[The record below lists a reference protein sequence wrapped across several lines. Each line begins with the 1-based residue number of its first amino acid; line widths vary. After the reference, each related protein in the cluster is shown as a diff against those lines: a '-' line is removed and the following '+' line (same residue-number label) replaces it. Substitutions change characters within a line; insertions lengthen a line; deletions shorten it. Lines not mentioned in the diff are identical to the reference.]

1 MSTPD
6 FDSNDFSKKIKD
18 ELQKARSAII
28 KPNILVAG
36 ATGVGKSSLVN
47 LIFGNHVART
57 GVGAPVTKGI
67 DRYESKHLILWDA
80 EGYESGDVSQQRYRK
95 TLENLLTGQ
104 SQKPLPEKIH
114 LVWYC
119 ISQANHRVLEIDT
132 QTVNSLAT
140 HDVPV
145 AIVLT
150 QADAVSESDSEAIR
164 AVVQQKC
171 VGIPVFE
178 TSATDPDLPLDT
190 FHLVQW
196 SLDNLDQGVRTAFI
210 MAARA
215 ALPERYKE
223 GQKIIHTG
231 VAKAA
236 ALAAS
241 PIPGSDAPLLIL
253 NQTWM
258 IAQLSSLW
266 DLDALPSL
274 IGGGLSLQLV
284 SQLGRSAAGNLIKLI
299 PGAGTVAGGAINA
312 SIASA
317 FTAALG
323 YALNELCMRFTE
335 DAYQGK
341 SNPPSDYFSMDTIQA
356 LITGYFTKEQVSA

>member
-1 MSTPD
+1 MPTPD
-6 FDSNDFSKKIKD
+6 FDSSDFSKKIKD
-18 ELQKARSAII
+18 EYQKARSGII

-47 LIFGNHVART
+47 LIFGNDIART

-67 DRYESKHLILWDA
+67 DRHESKLFVLFDA
-80 EGYESGDVSQQRYRK
+80 EGYESGDASQQRYRQ
-95 TLENLLTGQ
+95 TLENLLDGQ
-104 SQKPLPEKIH
+104 LQKPLSEKIH

-119 ISQANHRVLEIDT
+119 ISQANHRVLDIDI
-132 QTVNSLAT
+132 QTVTALAT
-140 HDVPV
+140 HGVPV

-150 QADAVSESDSEAIR
+150 QADAVTESDSEAIR
-164 AVVQQKC
+164 AVVQKKC
-171 VGIPVFE
+171 VDIPVFE
-178 TSATDPDLPLDT
+178 VSATHPELPLDT
-190 FHLVQW
+190 TRLVQW
-196 SLDNLDQGVRTAFI
+196 SLGNLDQGVRTAFI

-223 GQKIIHTG
+223 GKKIVHAG
-231 VAKAA
+231 AAKAA
-236 ALAAS
+236 AFAAS
-241 PIPGSDAPLLIL
+241 PLPFSDTPLLIA

-266 DLDALPSL
+266 DLETLPSL

-284 SQLGRSAAGNLIKLI
+284 AQLGRSAAGNLLKLI
-299 PGAGTVAGGAINA
+299 PGGGSVVGGTINA

-323 YALNELCMRFTE
+323 YALNELCLRFSE

-341 SNPPSDYFSMDTIQA
+341 SNPLSDYFSIETIKE
-356 LITGYFTKEQVSA
+356 LIESYFTKEQTSS